1 MSDILAQYSVP
12 NLFLLFLKP
21 WSAWDWGLEFT
32 IFIFS
37 TWFIRLI
44 VRKHCF
50 QFFPGITVVSREIED
65 KRLGKVF
72 FFGGGEGKRGLLWAM
87 WKWWIL
93 SSVVNSSIVASASRK
108 MARLTTGDFIAVVS
122 KFQYWNHPFVEWP
135 ITFNIRTFPP
145 VVEDLPFLITP
156 QEFKYTAAFT
166 TKTSKS
172 YGSTPEEFVEK
183 VFFFL

>member
-1 MSDILAQYSVP
+1 MELIFHSHANKTLFHKKVVHSASFWKWGVFGTRKWPIHQNAKHRPTIVVYCAFVFDTAMFSNERHSSSVP

-37 TWFIRLI
+37 TWFICLI

-50 QFFPGITVVSREIED
+50 QFFPGITVVSREIE
-65 KRLGKVF
+65 
-72 FFGGGEGKRGLLWAM
+72 GGGGEGKREEGKRGLLWEM

-108 MARLTTGDFIAVVS
+108 NGATNNRWL
-122 KFQYWNHPFVEWP
+122 Y
-135 ITFNIRTFPP
+135 RRC
-145 VVEDLPFLITP
+145 
-156 QEFKYTAAFT
+156 
-166 TKTSKS
+166 
-172 YGSTPEEFVEK
+172 
-183 VFFFL
+183 